1 MACCSSCYCTPCS
14 CAPITGEADAPQCL
28 PTGSELKLDSIGGF
42 DEFNCPKAL
51 VPFRGFDAQGNA
63 IINESVP
70 YQIGFI
76 QQDVQGRIF
85 WTNRPEI
92 PLAEDD
98 IGIQLVGD
106 QANPANSIP
115 SLVGVDSDG
124 VWSKVVA
131 RTGQTASTMKWYPT
145 TGFTLETDPDDVGV
159 CTTLATSLTL
169 DPTISTY
176 VLTIESSAVF
186 TTGVSVMLDAREFV
200 VAAVLSPTQ
209 IRVTPAFTISGVE
222 VIIAGLSVCGIG
234 FRPVSG
240 ITSSYV
246 DTITGSLSGASASLT
261 FPSDVS
267 SQKVPGLFWRDQLG
281 KVSFLAAPVDG
292 SGVIVPNQ
300 ILKTPSSPTAGAANI
315 PTFVP
320 APGAYSWITPYE
332 IPLFTF
338 DVGSPSY
345 GGPTTSP
352 RVFNVTTT
360 PGYLVGS
367 KMVILDIRA
376 LLALQTTTTGGASV
390 ELTINGF
397 YATYLNAGN
406 SFGTATDTN
415 QIIIP
420 IPVDSNLTLSTIKI
434 GTINNIYS
442 QKIRVIGFI
451 G

>member
-28 PTGSELKLDSIGGF
+28 PPGSELKLDSIGGF

-63 IINESVP
+63 IINESIP

-76 QQDVQGRIF
+76 QQDAQGRIF

-115 SLVGVDSDG
+115 NLVGVNSDG

-145 TGFTLETDPDDVGV
+145 TGFTLETDPDDAGV
-159 CTTLATSLTL
+159 CTKLATSLTL

-176 VLTIESSAVF
+176 VLTVESSAVF

-222 VIIAGLSVCGIG
+222 VIIAGLSVCGVG

-261 FPSDVS
+261 FPADVS

-281 KVSFLAAPVDG
+281 KVSFLAAPVNG

-300 ILKTPSSPTAGAANI
+300 ILKTPTSPTSGAANL

-320 APGAYSWITPYE
+320 IPGGYTWITPHLAYSQS
-332 IPLFTF
+332 
-338 DVGSPSY
+338 GA
-345 GGPTTSP
+345 GPTPITQ
-352 RVFNVTTT
+352 VYDVTTT
-360 PGYLVGS
+360 PGYVAGS
-367 KMVILDIRA
+367 TAVILDAQLFAATNSSYYTAR
-376 LLALQTTTTGGASV
+376 V
-390 ELTINGF
+390 VINN
-397 YATYLNAGN
+397 LNAVGTSLTS
-406 SFGTATDTN
+406 SFAADMDTN
-415 QIIIP
+415 QLIVP
-420 IPVDSNLTLSTIKI
+420 IVSGTTLSIVVSKT
-434 GTINNIYS
+434 GSGAGNNDWELS
-442 QKIRVIGFI
+442 IRVIGFI